1 MFFFLMIRR
10 PPRSTLTDT
19 LVPYTTLFR
28 SDRLLGNAGSFHHA
42 FRQVGLDHFPGI
54 WEEEGVAAEA
64 AFVAA
69 DAKIAAQAVVSSA
82 AAQQVVA
89 GEAEHQIVPAAAF
102 QGLRRRRAE
111 NGVVA
116 GLGALPAIEGVGPAV
131 APLHL
136 PPPGGATR
144 PAAP

>member
-64 AFVAA
+64 AFVAV

-89 GEAEHQIVPAAAF
+89 GEAVHQIVPAAAF
-102 QGLRRRRAE
+102 QGLRRRRAA
-111 NGVVA
+111 NGVVEIGRA
-116 GLGALPAIEGVGPAV
+116 HV
-131 APLHL
+131 
-136 PPPGGATR
+136 
-144 PAAP
+144 

>member
-64 AFVAA
+64 AFVAV

-82 AAQQVVA
+82 RS
-89 GEAEHQIVPAAAF
+89 EEHTSELQS
-102 QGLRRRRAE
+102 LMRTSY
-111 NGVVA
+111 
-116 GLGALPAIEGVGPAV
+116 AV
-131 APLHL
+131 FCLKKKNNIL
-136 PPPGGATR
+136 LIQNVLIIDNR
-144 PAAP
+144 LINI